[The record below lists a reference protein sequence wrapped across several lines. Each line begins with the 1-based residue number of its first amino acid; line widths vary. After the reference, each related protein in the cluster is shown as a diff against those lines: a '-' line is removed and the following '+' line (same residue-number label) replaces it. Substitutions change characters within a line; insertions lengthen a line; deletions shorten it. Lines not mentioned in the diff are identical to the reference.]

1 MDSTGA
7 ENVKKNICM
16 IIVLGATLIMASCS
30 SSTPQTSTVASVVPQ
45 LFTLQPTQNRQML
58 QKTAKG
64 YLKTLLADPA
74 NEEFTLVKV
83 EASLIGGNAENI
95 AITLPDR
102 KAEKFNRRNF
112 NALADGYEGW
122 VGYQPSKWKAGRSGA
137 EAEIDFDPEYYMSII
152 RLGNQ
157 LAGNFLVDGQRY
169 RLVYIGSDTHVLI
182 KVDESKLPS
191 EDALGVDVGFP
202 ASPALEESQQV
213 SSAYSI
219 IRLLFVSTVQSRAK
233 NPNYRADLML
243 GLQDVNQIAK
253 NSKVDITYEFAGF
266 IDSAIDEVGKDFG
279 TLLNEVQYNNPAVN
293 AKRVELRAD
302 LVSMYVA
309 NSEFCGAGKPS
320 SNKTQGFSAINCI
333 TSLAHE
339 IGHNFGMT
347 HNWDGQSDNYIHGY
361 RYAPDGGNLRFRT
374 QMSANCSPTCP
385 RVPFYSNPR
394 LSYQGQPL
402 GTVAHHDVARAIN
415 ERRASIESFYP
426 PMPGVLKNKG
436 RLEQGSPH
444 PCLQDFAGSN
454 IQFVACSPG
463 PQQKWTL
470 EPWGDAGTFR
480 IVAPGGNCMVA
491 RADNYVLAEPC
502 PATVKDGLLW
512 MVSAQPDHTLKIQ
525 SYNRNLC
532 LGSQPSLKP
541 GPELLTCDNGRYQ
554 SWINLDIPQ

>member
-1 MDSTGA
+1 M
-7 ENVKKNICM
+7 KKNICM

-64 YLKTLLADPA
+64 HLKTLLSDPA
-74 NEEFTLVKV
+74 NEEFTLVNV
-83 EASLIGGNAENI
+83 DASLIGGNTENI
-95 AITLPDR
+95 AITLPNR

-112 NALADGYEGW
+112 SVLADGYEGW

-152 RLGNQ
+152 RLGNK

-436 RLEQGSPH
+436 RLDQGSTH
-444 PCLQDFAGSN
+444 PCLQDFAGSS

-470 EPWGDAGTFR
+470 EPWGEAGTFR
-480 IVAPGGNCMVA
+480 IVAPGGKCMVA
-491 RADNYVLAEPC
+491 RADNYVLAESC

>member
-1 MDSTGA
+1 M
-7 ENVKKNICM
+7 KKNICM

-58 QKTAKG
+58 QKTAKDH
-64 YLKTLLADPA
+64 LKTLLADPA
-74 NEEFTLVKV
+74 NEEFTLVNV
-83 EASLIGGNAENI
+83 DASLIGGNTENI
-95 AITLPDR
+95 AITLPNR

-112 NALADGYEGW
+112 SVLADGYEGW

-436 RLEQGSPH
+436 RLDQGSTH
-444 PCLQDFAGSN
+444 PCLQDFAGSS

-470 EPWGDAGTFR
+470 EPWGEAGTFR
-480 IVAPGGNCMVA
+480 IVAPGGKCMVA
-491 RADNYVLAEPC
+491 RADNYVLAESC

>member
-1 MDSTGA
+1 
-7 ENVKKNICM
+7 M

-58 QKTAKG
+58 QKTAKDH
-64 YLKTLLADPA
+64 LKTLLADPA
-74 NEEFTLVKV
+74 NEEFTLVNV
-83 EASLIGGNAENI
+83 DASLIGGNTENI
-95 AITLPDR
+95 AITLPNR

-112 NALADGYEGW
+112 SVLADGYEGW

-436 RLEQGSPH
+436 RLDQGSTH
-444 PCLQDFAGSN
+444 PCLQDFAGSS

-470 EPWGDAGTFR
+470 EPWGEAGTFR
-480 IVAPGGNCMVA
+480 IVAPGGKCMVA
-491 RADNYVLAEPC
+491 RADNYVLAESC

>member
-1 MDSTGA
+1 
-7 ENVKKNICM
+7 M

-64 YLKTLLADPA
+64 HLKTLLSDPA
-74 NEEFTLVKV
+74 NEEFTLVNV
-83 EASLIGGNAENI
+83 DASLIGGNTENI
-95 AITLPDR
+95 AITLPNR

-112 NALADGYEGW
+112 SVLADGYEGW

-137 EAEIDFDPEYYMSII
+137 EAEIDFDPEYYISII

-426 PMPGVLKNKG
+426 PMPGELKNKG
-436 RLEQGSPH
+436 RLDQGSTH
-444 PCLQDFAGSN
+444 PCLQDFAGSS

-470 EPWGDAGTFR
+470 EPWGEAGTFR
-480 IVAPGGNCMVA
+480 IVAPGGKCMVA
-491 RADNYVLAEPC
+491 RADNYVLAESC

>member
-1 MDSTGA
+1 M
-7 ENVKKNICM
+7 KKNICM

-30 SSTPQTSTVASVVPQ
+30 SSTPSMSTVGSVVPQ

-83 EASLIGGNAENI
+83 EASLIGGDAENI

-122 VGYQPSKWKAGRSGA
+122 VGYQPSQWKAGHSGS
-137 EAEIDFDPEYYMSII
+137 EGEIDFDPKYYMSIV
-152 RLGNQ
+152 RHDNQ
-157 LAGNFLVDGQRY
+157 LAGNFLVGGQRY
-169 RLVYIGSDTHVLI
+169 RLVYIGSGMHVLI

-191 EDALGVDVGFP
+191 EDARGVEVENTVY
-202 ASPALEESQQV
+202 PALEEPQQV

-253 NSKVDITYEFAGF
+253 NSEVNITYEFAGF
-266 IDSAIDEVGKDFG
+266 IDSAIDEEGKDFG

-309 NSEFCGAGKPS
+309 NNELCGAGKPS
-320 SNKTQGFSAINCI
+320 SNKTQGFSAISCI
-333 TSLAHE
+333 ASLGHE
-339 IGHNFGMT
+339 IGHNFGMV
-347 HNWDGQSDNYIHGY
+347 HNWDGQTDTYIHGY
-361 RYAPDGGNLRFRT
+361 RYGPDGGNLRFRT
-374 QMSANCSPTCP
+374 QMSYDCSPTCP

-491 RADNYVLAEPC
+491 RADSYVLAEPC

-512 MVSAQPDHTLKIQ
+512 MVSAQPDHTLKIR

-532 LGSQPSLKP
+532 LGSQPSLRP
-541 GPELLTCDNGRYQ
+541 GPELLACDNGRYQ

>member
-1 MDSTGA
+1 
-7 ENVKKNICM
+7 M

-64 YLKTLLADPA
+64 HLKTLLSDPA
-74 NEEFTLVKV
+74 NEEFTLVNV
-83 EASLIGGNAENI
+83 DASLIGGNTENI
-95 AITLPDR
+95 AITLPNR

-112 NALADGYEGW
+112 SVLADGYEGW

-137 EAEIDFDPEYYMSII
+137 EAEIDFDPEYYISII

-436 RLEQGSPH
+436 RLDQGSTH
-444 PCLQDFAGSN
+444 PCLQDFAGSS

-470 EPWGDAGTFR
+470 EPWGEAGTFR
-480 IVAPGGNCMVA
+480 IVAPGGKCMVA
-491 RADNYVLAEPC
+491 RADNYVLAESC

>member
-1 MDSTGA
+1 M
-7 ENVKKNICM
+7 KKNICM

-64 YLKTLLADPA
+64 HLKTLLSDPA
-74 NEEFTLVKV
+74 NEEFTLVNV
-83 EASLIGGNAENI
+83 DASLIGGNTENI
-95 AITLPDR
+95 AITLPNR

-112 NALADGYEGW
+112 SVLADGYEGW

-394 LSYQGQPL
+394 LSYQGQTL

-415 ERRASIESFYP
+415 ERRVSIESFYP

-436 RLEQGSPH
+436 RLDQGSTH
-444 PCLQDFAGSN
+444 PCLQDFAGSS

-470 EPWGDAGTFR
+470 EPWGEAGTFR
-480 IVAPGGNCMVA
+480 IVAPGGKCMVA
-491 RADNYVLAEPC
+491 RADNYVLAESC

>member
-1 MDSTGA
+1 M
-7 ENVKKNICM
+7 KKNICM

-58 QKTAKG
+58 QKAAKG
-64 YLKTLLADPA
+64 HLKTLLADPA
-74 NEEFTLVKV
+74 NEEFTLVNV
-83 EASLIGGNAENI
+83 DASLIGGNTENI
-95 AITLPDR
+95 AITLPNR

-112 NALADGYEGW
+112 NVLADGYEGW

-361 RYAPDGGNLRFRT
+361 RYAPGGGNLRFRT

-436 RLEQGSPH
+436 RLDQGSTH
-444 PCLQDFAGSN
+444 PCLQDFAGSS

-470 EPWGDAGTFR
+470 EPWGEAGTFR
-480 IVAPGGNCMVA
+480 IVAPGGKCMVA
-491 RADNYVLAEPC
+491 RADNYVLAESC

>member
-1 MDSTGA
+1 M
-7 ENVKKNICM
+7 KKNICM

-30 SSTPQTSTVASVVPQ
+30 SSTPQTSTVAIVVPQ

-58 QKTAKG
+58 QKTAKDH
-64 YLKTLLADPA
+64 LKTLLADPA
-74 NEEFTLVKV
+74 NEEFTLVNV
-83 EASLIGGNAENI
+83 DASLIGGNTENI
-95 AITLPDR
+95 AITLPNR

-112 NALADGYEGW
+112 NVLADGYEGW

-436 RLEQGSPH
+436 RLDQGSTH
-444 PCLQDFAGSN
+444 PCLQDFAGSS

-470 EPWGDAGTFR
+470 EPWGEAGTFR
-480 IVAPGGNCMVA
+480 IVAPGGKCMVA
-491 RADNYVLAEPC
+491 RADNYVLAESC

>member
-1 MDSTGA
+1 
-7 ENVKKNICM
+7 
-16 IIVLGATLIMASCS
+16 
-30 SSTPQTSTVASVVPQ
+30 
-45 LFTLQPTQNRQML
+45 
-58 QKTAKG
+58 
-64 YLKTLLADPA
+64 
-74 NEEFTLVKV
+74 
-83 EASLIGGNAENI
+83 
-95 AITLPDR
+95 
-102 KAEKFNRRNF
+102 
-112 NALADGYEGW
+112 
-122 VGYQPSKWKAGRSGA
+122 
-137 EAEIDFDPEYYMSII
+137 MSII

-436 RLEQGSPH
+436 RLDQGSTH
-444 PCLQDFAGSN
+444 PCLQDFAGSS

-470 EPWGDAGTFR
+470 EPWGEAGTFR
-480 IVAPGGNCMVA
+480 IVAPGGKCMVA
-491 RADNYVLAEPC
+491 RADNYVLAESC

>member
-1 MDSTGA
+1 
-7 ENVKKNICM
+7 M

-58 QKTAKG
+58 QKTAKDH
-64 YLKTLLADPA
+64 LKTLLADPA
-74 NEEFTLVKV
+74 NEEFTLVNV
-83 EASLIGGNAENI
+83 DASLIGGNTENI
-95 AITLPDR
+95 AITLPNR

-112 NALADGYEGW
+112 NVLADGYEGW

-436 RLEQGSPH
+436 RLDQGSTH
-444 PCLQDFAGSN
+444 PCLQDFAGSS

-470 EPWGDAGTFR
+470 EPWGEAGTFR
-480 IVAPGGNCMVA
+480 IVAPGGKCMVA
-491 RADNYVLAEPC
+491 RADNYVLAESC

>member
-1 MDSTGA
+1 M
-7 ENVKKNICM
+7 KKNICM

-64 YLKTLLADPA
+64 HLKTLLSDPA
-74 NEEFTLVKV
+74 NEEFTLVNV
-83 EASLIGGNAENI
+83 DASLIGGNTENI
-95 AITLPDR
+95 AITLPNR

-112 NALADGYEGW
+112 SVLADGYEGW

-202 ASPALEESQQV
+202 ASPALEESQQI

-394 LSYQGQPL
+394 LSYQGQTL

-436 RLEQGSPH
+436 RLDQGSTH
-444 PCLQDFAGSN
+444 PCLQDFAGSS

-470 EPWGDAGTFR
+470 EPWGEAGTFR
-480 IVAPGGNCMVA
+480 IVAPGGKCMVA
-491 RADNYVLAEPC
+491 RADNYVLAESC

>member
-1 MDSTGA
+1 M
-7 ENVKKNICM
+7 KKNICM

-58 QKTAKG
+58 QKTAKDH
-64 YLKTLLADPA
+64 LKTLLADPA
-74 NEEFTLVKV
+74 NEEFTLVNV
-83 EASLIGGNAENI
+83 DASLIGGNTENI
-95 AITLPDR
+95 AITLPNR

-112 NALADGYEGW
+112 SVLADGYEGW

-361 RYAPDGGNLRFRT
+361 RYDPDGGNLRFRT

-436 RLEQGSPH
+436 RLDQGSTH
-444 PCLQDFAGSN
+444 PCLQDFAGSS

-470 EPWGDAGTFR
+470 EPWGEAGTFR
-480 IVAPGGNCMVA
+480 IVAPGGKCMVA
-491 RADNYVLAEPC
+491 RADNYVLAESC

>member
-1 MDSTGA
+1 M
-7 ENVKKNICM
+7 KKNICM

-58 QKTAKG
+58 QKTAKDH
-64 YLKTLLADPA
+64 LKTLLADPA
-74 NEEFTLVKV
+74 NEEFTLVNV
-83 EASLIGGNAENI
+83 DASLIGGNTENI
-95 AITLPDR
+95 AITLPNR

-112 NALADGYEGW
+112 SVLADGYEGW
-122 VGYQPSKWKAGRSGA
+122 VGYQPSKWKAGRSGV

-436 RLEQGSPH
+436 RLDQGSTH
-444 PCLQDFAGSN
+444 PCLQDFAGSS

-470 EPWGDAGTFR
+470 EPWGEAGTFR
-480 IVAPGGNCMVA
+480 IVAPGGKCMVA
-491 RADNYVLAEPC
+491 RADNYVLAESC

>member
-1 MDSTGA
+1 
-7 ENVKKNICM
+7 M

-64 YLKTLLADPA
+64 HLKTLLSDPA
-74 NEEFTLVKV
+74 NEEFTLVNV
-83 EASLIGGNAENI
+83 DASLIGGNTENI
-95 AITLPDR
+95 AITLPNR

-112 NALADGYEGW
+112 SVLADGYEGW

-436 RLEQGSPH
+436 RLDQGSTH
-444 PCLQDFAGSN
+444 PCLQDFAGSS

-470 EPWGDAGTFR
+470 EPWGEAGTFR
-480 IVAPGGNCMVA
+480 IVAPGGKCMVA
-491 RADNYVLAEPC
+491 RADNYVLAESC

>member
-1 MDSTGA
+1 M
-7 ENVKKNICM
+7 KKNICM

-58 QKTAKG
+58 QKTAKDH
-64 YLKTLLADPA
+64 LKTLLADPA
-74 NEEFTLVKV
+74 NEEFTLVNV
-83 EASLIGGNAENI
+83 DASLIGGNTENI
-95 AITLPDR
+95 AITLPNR

-112 NALADGYEGW
+112 SVLADGCEGW

-436 RLEQGSPH
+436 RLDQGSTH
-444 PCLQDFAGSN
+444 PCLQDFAGSS

-470 EPWGDAGTFR
+470 EPWGEAGTFR
-480 IVAPGGNCMVA
+480 IVAPGGKCMVA
-491 RADNYVLAEPC
+491 RADNYVLAESC

>member
-1 MDSTGA
+1 
-7 ENVKKNICM
+7 M

-64 YLKTLLADPA
+64 HLKTLLADPA
-74 NEEFTLVKV
+74 NEEFTLVNV
-83 EASLIGGNAENI
+83 DASLIGGNTENI
-95 AITLPDR
+95 AITLPNR

-112 NALADGYEGW
+112 SVLADGYEGW

-436 RLEQGSPH
+436 RLDQGSTH
-444 PCLQDFAGSN
+444 PCLQDFAGSS

-470 EPWGDAGTFR
+470 EPWGEAGTFR
-480 IVAPGGNCMVA
+480 IVAPGGKCMVA
-491 RADNYVLAEPC
+491 RADNYVLAESC